1 MGAVAGKGGNV
12 TFASG
17 YKVGVYTWTLDYVAD
32 ALEVTTFASL
42 GFRDYIGGLRGFSGT
57 YECRLDD
64 TTYIEH
70 PGRPAAYAVFFVTP
84 GVQYN
89 GHIIITGISL
99 SVAVDGVATA
109 AFSYTGSGHVQIS
122 GISTTAP

>member
-1 MGAVAGKGGNV
+1 MAATAGKGGNV

-42 GFRDYIGGLRGFSGT
+42 GFRDFIGGLRAFSGT

-64 TTYIEH
+64 TTPIEH
-70 PGRPAAYAVFFVTP
+70 PGRPAAYAEFFVTP

-89 GHIIITGISL
+89 GNIIITGVSL

-109 AFSYTGSGHVQIS
+109 SFSYQGSGHLQIS
-122 GISTTAP
+122 GVVTTAP

>member
-1 MGAVAGKGGNV
+1 MGAIAGKGGNV

-32 ALEVTTFASL
+32 ALEVTTFADQ
-42 GFRDYIGGLRGFSGT
+42 GFRSYIGGLRGFSGT

-64 TTYIEH
+64 TTKIEH
-70 PGRPAAYAVFFVTP
+70 PGRPAAYAEFFATA

-89 GHIIITGISL
+89 GDIIITGISL

-109 AFSYTGSGHVQIS
+109 AMTFTGSGHIVIS